1 MNEQH
6 QDSIRQAAAAMGRLG
21 GSAGRGDAKR
31 RSTEHYRK
39 AGLKSAEVRRL
50 KRDSRTTA

>member
-1 MNEQH
+1 MNEQQ

-50 KRDSRTTA
+50 KRDSKTTA